1 MAGIHEYNDNRY
13 IKEKDEIEKYL
24 MRIIHRYFEIYRQNT
39 IESTEAI
46 IVESITRI
54 KRYLSEEKGFI
65 FHLNGKTGNVVL
77 SIRDIGG
84 EKAFTKNSAFNKD
97 FGNIDD
103 TICEGNDPRL
113 SDAREPLPHHHVISF

>member
-39 IESTEAI
+39 VESTEAI

-84 EKAFTKNSAFNKD
+84 EKAFTAIALLFAILKIKNYFL
-97 FGNIDD
+97 
-103 TICEGNDPRL
+103 L
-113 SDAREPLPHHHVISF
+113 SVPILRYLFCFTL